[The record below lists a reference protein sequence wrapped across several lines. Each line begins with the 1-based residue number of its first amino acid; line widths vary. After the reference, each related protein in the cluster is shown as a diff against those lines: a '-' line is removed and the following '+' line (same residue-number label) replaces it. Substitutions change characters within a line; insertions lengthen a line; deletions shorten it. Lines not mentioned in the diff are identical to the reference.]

1 MIARK
6 EDAQLGKTAR
16 VSPGGED
23 AAGKRR
29 ADVPGERA
37 VRRRRGVQGNSRWFG
52 LKVKP
57 ERRGRPTYNLWVF
70 PSQTESD
77 FVPQNEFS

>member
-1 MIARK
+1 MVARK

-23 AAGKRR
+23 AVGKRR

-37 VRRRRGVQGNSRWFG
+37 ARRRRGVQGNSR
-52 LKVKP
+52 
-57 ERRGRPTYNLWVF
+57 
-70 PSQTESD
+70 
-77 FVPQNEFS
+77 